1 MEYNIEL
8 SLRNLSL
15 LNGGLSIRI
24 YKTLIIKTEENIKN
38 TYSLRNLIIN
48 SKYNA
53 IKDAQIQFMI
63 MHNRAG
69 LLRASLWNTL
79 FTYWNG
85 MGPKLAEKAIRKIIM
100 HPILSCLN
108 KAKSY
113 SNYRYQLIR
122 LQLIGVLNKNSNLK
136 LMLL

>member
-69 LLRASLWNTL
+69 LLRASL
-79 FTYWNG
+79 
-85 MGPKLAEKAIRKIIM
+85 
-100 HPILSCLN
+100 
-108 KAKSY
+108 
-113 SNYRYQLIR
+113 
-122 LQLIGVLNKNSNLK
+122 
-136 LMLL
+136 